1 MLKILVKKQ
10 IKELFSAY
18 FFDSK
23 KKKMR
28 SKATIA
34 LYFLLFFGIIFG
46 IFGDFIYSLASKLD
60 VLFTMDLDWFYFVI
74 TGMCAITFSFFLAA
88 FLTYSSVYEAKDND
102 LLLSMPIPVKY
113 ILISRIISV
122 YGMCLFYSLPI
133 TITSSIV
140 YLKSKDFAPFIC
152 LSCLIWAFVVS
163 VISFLLSTILGYII
177 AKISSLVKKK
187 KLVNMLFSLAFICLY
202 YFVNFRLNKIVNSI
216 ISNAIVYGNSIKDKG
231 LTIYLFG
238 RIACGDLDAIFGYS
252 IACLGLLLFVY
263 RVMTRSFGRLLVST
277 GKQAH
282 IEYKEKKVAA
292 KSQFM
297 ALLSKEFSRFASS
310 PQYMLNCGMGVF
322 LMPIMAVFI
331 FIKGAKLQEAL
342 MKEGVGLPFTVMAIG
357 VICILS
363 TMNDMVAPSIS
374 LEGKAFWICRSLPV
388 SPKLIIRAKLAMQ
401 LILTIIPLALV
412 SVSSCI
418 VFDCGF
424 WDKFLIILIPIIYS
438 VFNSLFDLRMAFY
451 KPDFNWTNEIYP
463 IKQSLSVFVSLFGGW
478 IYVAAFIGLY
488 SFAYQFISQLLYS
501 ALFMALTLV
510 LILILTLWLE
520 KVAVKR
526 FEEL

>member
-1 MLKILVKKQ
+1 
-10 IKELFSAY
+10 
-18 FFDSK
+18 
-23 KKKMR
+23 
-28 SKATIA
+28 
-34 LYFLLFFGIIFG
+34 
-46 IFGDFIYSLASKLD
+46 
-60 VLFTMDLDWFYFVI
+60 
-74 TGMCAITFSFFLAA
+74 
-88 FLTYSSVYEAKDND
+88 
-102 LLLSMPIPVKY
+102 
-113 ILISRIISV
+113 
-122 YGMCLFYSLPI
+122 
-133 TITSSIV
+133 
-140 YLKSKDFAPFIC
+140 
-152 LSCLIWAFVVS
+152 
-163 VISFLLSTILGYII
+163 
-177 AKISSLVKKK
+177 
-187 KLVNMLFSLAFICLY
+187 
-202 YFVNFRLNKIVNSI
+202 
-216 ISNAIVYGNSIKDKG
+216 
-231 LTIYLFG
+231 
-238 RIACGDLDAIFGYS
+238 
-252 IACLGLLLFVY
+252 
-263 RVMTRSFGRLLVST
+263 MTRSFGRLLVST

-478 IYVAAFIGLY
+478 IL
-488 SFAYQFISQLLYS
+488 
-501 ALFMALTLV
+501 
-510 LILILTLWLE
+510 
-520 KVAVKR
+520 R
-526 FEEL
+526 